1 MPSDRTLNTEALLD
15 TIYQL
20 QVDLKL
26 LAEQLARDR
35 NPDVSDGAILD
46 LVTLSHRLRVH
57 HPSLIRH

>member
-1 MPSDRTLNTEALLD
+1 MTANRVLNTEALLD
-15 TIYQL
+15 TIYQI
-20 QVDLKL
+20 QVDLTL
-26 LAEQLARDR
+26 LVEQLARDR